1 MFDVGNKR
9 CVVFLRNTKFNHNF
23 PPEIGVCVVITHAYI
38 IHSVGSVVNE
48 NQVYRMITNLVT
60 GCKNNQNPTKL
71 SVAADVLLTY
81 FHSQGRKWECGKV
94 SDGSATQSRV
104 IKTPNG
110 FAQIQYALY
119 LYDVPH
125 SFRR

>member
-71 SVAADVLLTY
+71 SVAADVLLT
-81 FHSQGRKWECGKV
+81 FPKV
-94 SDGSATQSRV
+94 G
-104 IKTPNG
+104 NG
-110 FAQIQYALY
+110 NVEKSVMVLLLSLVLSKHPTASPKYNMHYICTTSLTLFADDL
-119 LYDVPH
+119 
-125 SFRR
+125 